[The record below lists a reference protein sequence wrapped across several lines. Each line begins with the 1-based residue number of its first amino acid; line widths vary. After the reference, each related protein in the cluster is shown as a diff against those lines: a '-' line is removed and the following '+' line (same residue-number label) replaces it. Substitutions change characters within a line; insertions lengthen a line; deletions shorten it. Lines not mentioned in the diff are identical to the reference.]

1 MKINMKLAKNIG
13 KMLIITFLVIYCLYI
28 LYFSGRTVIENFAN
42 KKDCSNCE
50 MRPDSGDCIS
60 IYDISYS
67 FIGTNDISFTT
78 IDTGYKFCPWKQNCP
93 ELTNIISQEERLTL
107 DMSDNL
113 NTGINDITC
122 CSGISFYNNNTINFS
137 EISTINDNIND
148 CSAIDNKLA
157 DIKLNN
163 RQKYKEIIYRYKN
176 SNMDELS
183 KLRSVCNTNSTNLKG
198 MLFDVSLVREENIL
212 ADPTLKIQEIIDK
225 QNILEMNMN
234 FNNEN
239 DKIEKLNEIKILNN
253 ELKSLQSN
261 PNDARKIQIQ
271 NELSTYYRSDITVNK
286 YKYKLIDKELNVVP
300 DPSNNNDTYILN
312 PGEFFN
318 CFGDISNTNTKSFSD
333 ADIKKFEDNN
343 FFGISD
349 GASYTTTQDTTQRLY
364 PNQQDLEMELK
375 NLEKIP
381 PGGNAPTSIITSY
394 LTAINSF
401 YEKQLA
407 NMMGPT
413 SHSFNQELVFDNNTL
428 DTKESTF
435 FVYDDSNNDISYECQ
450 PSVTG
455 NSKFKSCGPPA
466 YYTEFKA

>member
-67 FIGTNDISFTT
+67 FIGNDDISFTT

-137 EISTINDNIND
+137 EISTIIDNIDD

-198 MLFDVSLVREENIL
+198 MLFDISTISTNQITNEMGNTISDETIQY
-212 ADPTLKIQEIIDK
+212 TLI
-225 QNILEMNMN
+225 
-234 FNNEN
+234 
-239 DKIEKLNEIKILNN
+239 
-253 ELKSLQSN
+253 
-261 PNDARKIQIQ
+261 
-271 NELSTYYRSDITVNK
+271 NK
-286 YKYKLIDKELNVVP
+286 NKVP
-300 DPSNNNDTYILN
+300 IGSYILN
-312 PGEFFN
+312 PGEFLN

-349 GASYTTTQDTTQRLY
+349 GASYTTIQDTTQRLY
-364 PNQQDLEMELK
+364 PNQQDLEMESK

-413 SHSFNQELVFDNNTL
+413 THSFNQELVFDNNTL